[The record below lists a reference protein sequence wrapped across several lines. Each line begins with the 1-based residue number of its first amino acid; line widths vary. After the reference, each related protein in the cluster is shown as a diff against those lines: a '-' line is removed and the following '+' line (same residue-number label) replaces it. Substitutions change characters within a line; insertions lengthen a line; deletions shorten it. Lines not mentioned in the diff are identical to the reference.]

1 MKRTLISLF
10 SLMGLALA
18 VTSCQK
24 DEGVAKFNAVQE
36 PCTFQDGKTVLN
48 GEGVEWVSGDQVAV
62 YGTAGCAIYS
72 AQPTAEAT
80 SATFALVSG
89 NAGDAPYSAIFPAS
103 IAVASSTVNLPAV
116 QNSVDGSLAGFP
128 MYAVSNDEN
137 LSFKNLCGA
146 LKLSL
151 QKNGVSVSRIDVT
164 TNAAV
169 NGQFSIVMNGDS
181 PTINLV
187 SNGSNTASLVCATA
201 QDISNGHDFYMY
213 LPHNTYT
220 SLTITITAQDGSVC
234 TKNTN
239 DNFIGLNIYRS
250 QVSQISLG
258 ENSLNFVPAEP
269 SDVPAGAVNGLFS
282 ISASKQIYFAKG
294 NLQYVGTTGTWQF
307 AEHQYDYLGTSNA
320 NPNANSTIDLFGWG
334 TSGFD
339 GKLPYMTNIDNT
351 QYGFGYNRSIN
362 RTNYDWGQY
371 NQIANGGNQ
380 AGTWRLL
387 SVDELRYLFMSRANA
402 TAKRGIGTINGI
414 PGLIILPDDWTMP
427 AGLQFTPG
435 ASTSANRT
443 WEVNSYSYADWA
455 RMEANGA
462 VFLPAA
468 GCRIAELTDKVDMAG
483 FYWSNTSNNINAA
496 AATYFNNTK
505 ILATNQYP
513 KHYGSAVRLALVA
526 E

>member
-1 MKRTLISLF
+1 M
-10 SLMGLALA
+10 
-18 VTSCQK
+18 
-24 DEGVAKFNAVQE
+24 
-36 PCTFQDGKTVLN
+36 
-48 GEGVEWVSGDQVAV
+48 
-62 YGTAGCAIYS
+62 
-72 AQPTAEAT
+72 
-80 SATFALVSG
+80 SG
-89 NAGDAPYSAIFPAS
+89 NAGDAPYTAIFPAS
-103 IAVASSTVNLPAV
+103 IAVASTTVALPAV
-116 QNSVDGSLAGFP
+116 QNSEDGSLTGFP

-169 NGQFSIVMNGDS
+169 NGQYTIIMNGDA

-187 SNGSNTASLVCATA
+187 SGGSNTASLVCATA

-220 SLTITITAQDGSVC
+220 SLTITITAEDGSVC
-234 TKNTN
+234 TKSTN
-239 DNFIGLNIYRS
+239 SNFIGLNIYRS

-258 ENSLNFVPAEP
+258 ENALNFVPAEP
-269 SDVPAGAVNGLFS
+269 TNVPAGAINGLFS

-307 AEHQYDYLGTSNA
+307 AEHQYDYLGTANA
-320 NPNANSTIDLFGWG
+320 NPTANSTIDLFGWG
-334 TSGFD
+334 ASGFD
-339 GKLPYMTNIDNT
+339 GKLPYMTSIDNT
-351 QYGFGYNRSIN
+351 QYGFGYNRGIS
-362 RTNYDWGQY
+362 RTNYDWGVY
-371 NQIANGGNQ
+371 NAIANGGNQ
-380 AGTWRLL
+380 ADQWRLL
-387 SVDELRYLFMSRANA
+387 NVSELRYLFISRPNA
-402 TAKRGIGTINGI
+402 AAKRGIGTINGI

-435 ASTSANRT
+435 ASTVANRT
-443 WEVNSYSYADWA
+443 WEINSYSYAEWA
-455 RMEANGA
+455 LMEANGA

-468 GCRIAELTDKVDMAG
+468 GVREGELTVDVETVG
-483 FYWSNTSNNINAA
+483 CYWSNVSNNTDKA

-505 ILATNQYP
+505 ILSTNQYP
-513 KHYGSAVRLALVA
+513 KHQGSSVRLALVA

>member
-169 NGQFSIVMNGDS
+169 NGQFSIVMNGDA

-294 NLQYVGTTGTWQF
+294 NLPVLGSSPSISMTILEPLMPTPTLTPLLTSLVGVP
-307 AEHQYDYLGTSNA
+307 AVSM
-320 NPNANSTIDLFGWG
+320 ANS
-334 TSGFD
+334 
-339 GKLPYMTNIDNT
+339 
-351 QYGFGYNRSIN
+351 
-362 RTNYDWGQY
+362 
-371 NQIANGGNQ
+371 
-380 AGTWRLL
+380 
-387 SVDELRYLFMSRANA
+387 
-402 TAKRGIGTINGI
+402 
-414 PGLIILPDDWTMP
+414 
-427 AGLQFTPG
+427 
-435 ASTSANRT
+435 
-443 WEVNSYSYADWA
+443 
-455 RMEANGA
+455 
-462 VFLPAA
+462 
-468 GCRIAELTDKVDMAG
+468 LT
-483 FYWSNTSNNINAA
+483 
-496 AATYFNNTK
+496 
-505 ILATNQYP
+505 
-513 KHYGSAVRLALVA
+513 
-526 E
+526 

>member
-1 MKRTLISLF
+1 
-10 SLMGLALA
+10 
-18 VTSCQK
+18 
-24 DEGVAKFNAVQE
+24 
-36 PCTFQDGKTVLN
+36 
-48 GEGVEWVSGDQVAV
+48 
-62 YGTAGCAIYS
+62 
-72 AQPTAEAT
+72 
-80 SATFALVSG
+80 
-89 NAGDAPYSAIFPAS
+89 
-103 IAVASSTVNLPAV
+103 
-116 QNSVDGSLAGFP
+116 
-128 MYAVSNDEN
+128 
-137 LSFKNLCGA
+137 
-146 LKLSL
+146 
-151 QKNGVSVSRIDVT
+151 
-164 TNAAV
+164 
-169 NGQFSIVMNGDS
+169 
-181 PTINLV
+181 
-187 SNGSNTASLVCATA
+187 
-201 QDISNGHDFYMY
+201 
-213 LPHNTYT
+213 
-220 SLTITITAQDGSVC
+220 
-234 TKNTN
+234 
-239 DNFIGLNIYRS
+239 
-250 QVSQISLG
+250 
-258 ENSLNFVPAEP
+258 
-269 SDVPAGAVNGLFS
+269 
-282 ISASKQIYFAKG
+282 
-294 NLQYVGTTGTWQF
+294 
-307 AEHQYDYLGTSNA
+307 
-320 NPNANSTIDLFGWG
+320 
-334 TSGFD
+334 
-339 GKLPYMTNIDNT
+339 MTNIDNT

-387 SVDELRYLFMSRANA
+387 SVEELRYLFMSRANA

-414 PGLIILPDDWTMP
+414 PGLIILPDDWTLP

>member
-1 MKRTLISLF
+1 MVPL
-10 SLMGLALA
+10 
-18 VTSCQK
+18 
-24 DEGVAKFNAVQE
+24 VAPSIV
-36 PCTFQDGKTVLN
+36 P
-48 GEGVEWVSGDQVAV
+48 S
-62 YGTAGCAIYS
+62 
-72 AQPTAEAT
+72 
-80 SATFALVSG
+80 
-89 NAGDAPYSAIFPAS
+89 SAIFPAS

-169 NGQFSIVMNGDS
+169 NGQFSIVMNGDA

-334 TSGFD
+334 TSGYNHRD
-339 GKLPYMTNIDNT
+339 NYWQPYSTKNNSDNYRAYGSLYYDLNQAGQNGKADW
-351 QYGFGYNRSIN
+351 GYNAIS
-362 RTNYDWGQY
+362 
-371 NQIANGGNQ
+371 NGGNTENS
-380 AGTWRLL
+380 GWRTMTSDEWSYLL
-387 SVDELRYLFMSRANA
+387 TNHTRGWASVNGVSGLVIRPYGVS
-402 TAKRGIGTINGI
+402 TAV
-414 PGLIILPDDWTMP
+414 
-427 AGLQFTPG
+427 A
-435 ASTSANRT
+435 ASYDA
-443 WEVNSYSYADWA
+443 EAWA
-455 RMEANGA
+455 VEEAAGA

-468 GCRIAELTDKVDMAG
+468 GVRVGDTDAENKSYVRSVGTYA
-483 FYWSNTSNNINAA
+483 FYWTATHYDNSGNHNAYRTDINSSGVTV
-496 AATYFNNTK
+496 TYNANP
-505 ILATNQYP
+505 ACGN
-513 KHYGSAVRLALVA
+513 AVRLVKDVN
-526 E
+526 